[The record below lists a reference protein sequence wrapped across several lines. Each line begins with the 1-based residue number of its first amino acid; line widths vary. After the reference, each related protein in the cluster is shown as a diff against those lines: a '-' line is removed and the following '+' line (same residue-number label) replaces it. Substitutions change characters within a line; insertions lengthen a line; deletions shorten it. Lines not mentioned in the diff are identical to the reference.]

1 LSRKGLS
8 ACLKGIDRI
17 FLSYFA
23 GKQIGP
29 NVSKQWLI
37 EIIPNYNVK
46 GTSARLKRG
55 RSRTEICGGYRIQAA
70 IKRRAGDNVPKTV
83 TERELRKLQ
92 CG

>member
-46 GTSARLKRG
+46 GTSARLNKAEAPYRNL
-55 RSRTEICGGYRIQAA
+55 RYRIQAA
-70 IKRRAGDNVPKTV
+70 IKRRAGDNVPKKV